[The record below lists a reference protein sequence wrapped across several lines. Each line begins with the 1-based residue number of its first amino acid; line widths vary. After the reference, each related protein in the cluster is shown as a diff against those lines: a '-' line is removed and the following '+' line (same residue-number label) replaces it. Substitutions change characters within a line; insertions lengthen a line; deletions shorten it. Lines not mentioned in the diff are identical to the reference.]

1 LSILEGGVWAA
12 AILAYHRIQ
21 GETSMSAS
29 KPSDRRAVL
38 AVCAVALAS
47 AVGSSSSTAASETRA
62 IEKLQQYC
70 AASWRNAGIRREEWD
85 DCTQQALAELLEQI
99 RHEGL
104 PTAIED
110 SQSIE
115 RRELNRT
122 VWRLVQRWRRAPR
135 HKSFD
140 DGTTFGRSELRGQA
154 GDDQQWTQVIDLAA
168 GILSD
173 RQLRILEM
181 TRDGWRT
188 AEIADH
194 LSISTDRVSDEKYK
208 AVAKLRARI
217 TARAEKIA

>member
-1 LSILEGGVWAA
+1 MTG
-12 AILAYHRIQ
+12 
-21 GETSMSAS
+21 S
-29 KPSDRRAVL
+29 KSGDRRTVL

-47 AVGSSSSTAASETRA
+47 AVGSTSASTATDMVA

-85 DCTQQALAELLEQI
+85 DCTQQALVELLEQV

-110 SQSIE
+110 SQSLE
-115 RRELNRT
+115 RRELNRA

-135 HKSFD
+135 LKSFD
-140 DGTTFGRSELRGQA
+140 ERNTVVPSDTRSDL
-154 GDDQQWTQVIDLAA
+154 GDDQPWEQVADLAT
-168 GILSD
+168 GTLSD
-173 RQLRILEM
+173 RQIRILEM

-194 LSISTDRVSDEKYK
+194 LQISTDRVSDEKYK
-208 AVAKLRARI
+208 AIAKLRARL
-217 TARAEKIA
+217 AVRSQVA